1 MELESLPDEVVA
13 SVEVRDAFRR
23 RTAERSPS
31 LEFVISDLSR
41 WHPFRP
47 VRVAF
52 LDGDTALHADVVGAT
67 EQITGACGLV
77 LDFGLD
83 EATGG
88 YRRWTEADRTH
99 AADIRVGFDMP
110 GYFSL
115 VGTDATDTSL
125 SGGRVGGM
133 PHQRSLN
140 LGGYATA
147 RPQGWEGTTRHE
159 FMHALAF
166 HHAHQNLRGPCAEEF
181 RWEDD
186 DGYDPTTDERGR
198 FVADAAG
205 RLPGIYTYL
214 AGPPNGWPRAKVDHN
229 LRVDT
234 SDEVTVGAFDPASVM
249 LYRFAPF
256 FYRSDP
262 SECAPTGDGQDLSA
276 GDERGLRLLYPRD
289 EADGAELRERASTA
303 LSAVVLKD
311 AAESGRPDVSP
322 YRRRLV
328 ERLTDLA
335 GT

>member
-13 SVEVRDAFRR
+13 SLEVRDACRR
-23 RTAERSPS
+23 RTAERSPA

-41 WHPFRP
+41 WHPVRP

-67 EQITGACGLV
+67 QQITDACGLV

-83 EATGG
+83 GATGD

-166 HHAHQNLRGPCAEEF
+166 HHAHQNLRGPCADEF

-186 DGYDPTTDERGR
+186 EGYDPTTDERGR

-205 RLPGIYTYL
+205 RMPGIYTYL

-256 FYRSDP
+256 FYMSDP

-276 GDERGLRLLYPRD
+276 GDGRGLRLLYPRD
-289 EADGAELRERASTA
+289 EADGAELRQRASTA
-303 LSAVVLKD
+303 LSAMVRED

-335 GT
+335 GS